1 MNGER
6 LCFSDPPEEAVTKGS
21 PGGFLRLMLLSGG
34 CGGGLRMPGAPET
47 LVDPSSSKGDVKK
60 KRNK

>member
-34 CGGGLRMPGAPET
+34 CGGGLRLPGGT
-47 LVDPSSSKGDVKK
+47 GDPGCSILPP
-60 KRNK
+60 